1 MLTLLNSNFEE
12 WYMKNPETALEEFKF
27 SINKM
32 GKSGALFDLN
42 KLNDISKNELAKLS
56 AEEMFAFLSDW
67 ANEFGTE
74 TQKAYFADKD
84 YMLQVLTLC
93 MGIGGKKRRKDFTTA
108 KQAVEFMAYFFDETF
123 APEYA
128 YRFDNETVKK
138 VLAGFKAVYDVT
150 DDNSAWFEKLKGV
163 ANELGFATDMK
174 AYKANPEAFPGNVSD
189 VAEMLR
195 VAMTGLTNTPDL
207 CTIMQILGTDRTL
220 SRLDKAIAN
229 L

>member
-1 MLTLLNSNFEE
+1 
-12 WYMKNPETALEEFKF
+12 
-27 SINKM
+27 M
-32 GKSGALFDLN
+32 GKSGALFDIV
-42 KLNDISKNELAKLS
+42 KLNDISKTYLATLS
-56 AEEMFAFLSDW
+56 AEEMYDFLLEW
-67 ANEFGTE
+67 ANDYGTE
-74 TQKAYFADKD
+74 EQKGYFADKD
-84 YMLQVLTLC
+84 FMLKILTLY

-138 VLAGFKAVYDVT
+138 VLVGFKAVYDVT

-207 CTIMQILGTDRTL
+207 CTIMQILGTDRTIA
-220 SRLDKAIAN
+220 RLDKAIAN